1 MSEETL
7 ADRAVAAKVEGPEL
21 LASGYR
27 PYERFRVTLPAGDT
41 GVHERDIVRVGKV
54 VAIVAVDL
62 PRDEIVLVRE
72 FRIGAHLATGKGEL
86 VQVPAGRVEKGELLI
101 DAARRECMEEAGV
114 EPTKLVEL
122 FGVMPSP
129 AMSDEH
135 HTYFLAAVDA
145 SKVPEKAGLAA
156 EREETRPIRVR
167 IGDALA
173 ALEAG
178 SLQYGAARFGLQWL
192 QINRGR
198 LADLLK

>member
-1 MSEETL
+1 MSKGEL
-7 ADRAVAAKVEGPEL
+7 SDRALAAQVEGPEL
-21 LASGYR
+21 LANGYR
-27 PYERFRVTLPAGDT
+27 PYERFRVTLPNSDA

-62 PRDEIVLVRE
+62 KRDEIVLVRE
-72 FRIGAHLATGKGEL
+72 FRIGAHLATGRGDL
-86 VQVPAGRVEKGELLI
+86 VQVPAGRVEKDERLI
-101 DAARRECMEEAGV
+101 DAARRECLEEAGV

-135 HTYFLAAVDA
+135 HTYFLASVDA

-156 EREETRPIRVR
+156 EREETRPIRVK
-167 IGDALA
+167 IDDALA
-173 ALEAG
+173 AMNSG
-178 SLQYGAARFGLQWL
+178 SMQYGAARFGLQWL

-198 LADLLK
+198 LAELLK

>member
-1 MSEETL
+1 MSHDKL
-7 ADRAVAAKVEGPEL
+7 ADRAVAAQVEGPEL
-21 LASGYR
+21 LANGYR
-27 PYERFRVTLPAGDT
+27 PYERFRVTLPTGDA

-54 VAIVAVDL
+54 VAIVAVDFQ
-62 PRDEIVLVRE
+62 RDEIVLVRE
-72 FRIGAHLATGKGEL
+72 FRIGAHLATGRGEL
-86 VQVPAGRVEKGELLI
+86 VQVPAGRVEKGERLI
-101 DAARRECMEEAGV
+101 DAARRECLEEAGV

-145 SKVPEKAGLAA
+145 SKVPDKAGLAA
-156 EREETRPIRVR
+156 EREETRPIRVK
-167 IGDALA
+167 IDDALA

-192 QINRGR
+192 QINRTR
-198 LADLLK
+198 LADLLT